1 MIFLQEVSMRRD
13 FGSKTWMYPMPV
25 LIVGTYD
32 EEGRADAM
40 TAAWGGIH
48 NDDTVCLC
56 ISRGH
61 KTMGNLQARK
71 ALTISFATIGM
82 LAACDYVGMVSAND
96 VPDKVAAAG
105 FTVTR
110 SRFVDA
116 PVINELPMCMEC
128 RLVEL
133 KDENLVARIVNVC
146 ADESVLGPD
155 GLVDYKK
162 LAPVAY
168 DPVRHLYVALGDVAG
183 KAFDDGRLLMRD

>member
-1 MIFLQEVSMRRD
+1 MRKD

-56 ISRGH
+56 ISREH
-61 KTMGNLQARK
+61 KTMGNLLVKR
-71 ALTISFATIGM
+71 ALTISFATVGM
-82 LAACDYVGMVSAND
+82 LEACDYVGIVSAND
-96 VPDKVAAAG
+96 VPKKVETAG
-105 FTVTR
+105 FTVTK

-128 RLVEL
+128 ELVSL
-133 KDENLVARIVNVC
+133 QGENLVARIVNVS

-162 LAPVAY
+162 LAPVVY
-168 DPVRHLYVALGDVAG
+168 DPVRHLYVGLGEVEG
-183 KAFDDGRLLMRD
+183 RAFSDGRAKK